1 MPREHCDASSSE
13 RVNEGQSARTLTLQA
28 VNLLVFSTRTCGL
41 RLVLA
46 LTMLT
51 SQLVDTCLLGS
62 AATRQMPAVPEKTF
76 IEIYTYNGLSTTRK
90 YIGSRVCDVTAPLT
104 SVVVAVCAELDGSTV
119 LCRVCDVTA
128 PLTSVVVVVCVQSLT
143 AARCCAACVTSLLL

>member
-13 RVNEGQSARTLTLQA
+13 RVDDGQSAHTLTLQA
-28 VNLLVFSTRTCGL
+28 VNLLVLNTRACGL
-41 RLVLA
+41 GLVLA

-51 SQLVDTCLLGS
+51 SQLVDTCLVGS

-104 SVVVAVCAELDGSTV
+104 SVVV
-119 LCRVCDVTA
+119 
-128 PLTSVVVVVCVQSLT
+128 VVCVQSLT